1 VLKLNINKSLECP
14 KCKGGYFN
22 VKREATYLYSYKL
35 ESPSNEERND
45 NEEALPFLFDNRE
58 KIGSKEYLECEQC
71 GTQYPCDLDQLNGK
85 IHFTILQKA
94 IRSDSSTTPQ
104 FLG

>member
-1 VLKLNINKSLECP
+1 MNINKTLECP
-14 KCKGGYFN
+14 ACGGEYFS

-35 ESPSNEERND
+35 EAPDNQERND
-45 NEEALPFLFDNRE
+45 NEEPLPFLFDNRE
-58 KIGSKEYLECEQC
+58 KIGSREYLECDKC
-71 GTQYPCDLDQLNGK
+71 KTQYPCELDQLGGK

-94 IRSDSSTTPQ
+94 IRSDNTQTPQ